1 MDHAP
6 RERARPQ
13 VFPIKALEKGLGSV
27 TGKREFPGKEGFGPF
42 GGVEGP
48 VEPQL
53 AAELAGLP

>member
-1 MDHAP
+1 M
-6 RERARPQ
+6 
-13 VFPIKALEKGLGSV
+13 VPIKALEKGLGSV